1 MSSNPIYGN
10 LPQGI
15 VPGGVAAQNYAPTL
29 TQSGQG
35 GWYPPSYYGMSGGQS
50 YGQGYGMQSGGGG
63 GSWLNNALGAGIL
76 GAESAT
82 ILGMS
87 GPTGLA
93 VGVGL
98 SLLTGLIGALGKG
111 AKRNKYIAE
120 AKKLFP
126 ELSKESFMYKN
137 PELNNAIQTTLGQKM
152 SNMADWG
159 MPAGRDEGI
168 DNLMAILKKLTMT
181 PQSNKIKAGQ
191 PQSSRTQRA
200 GGWQQQAFN
209 KRQASPY

>member
-10 LPQGI
+10 TQGI
-15 VPGGVAAQNYAPTL
+15 VPGYGVNYSPTL
-29 TQSGQG
+29 SQSGQG
-35 GWYPPSYYGMSGGQS
+35 GWASQYGGGQGG
-50 YGQGYGMQSGGGG
+50 GQGYGMQSGGDN
-63 GSWLNNALGAGIL
+63 WANNALGAGAS
-76 GAESAT
+76 GAAMGS
-82 ILGMS
+82 IIPG
-87 GPTGLA
+87 
-93 VGVGL
+93 VGTAAGAAIGIGL

-126 ELSKESFMYKN
+126 ELSKQSFMYKN

-168 DNLMAILKKLTMT
+168 DNLMAILKKLTSQ
-181 PQSNKIKAGQ
+181 PNKIKANQRQ
-191 PQSSRTQRA
+191 PNRTQGA

-209 KRQASPY
+209 KRQASQY

>member
-10 LPQGI
+10 TQGI
-15 VPGGVAAQNYAPTL
+15 VPGYGVNYSPTL
-29 TQSGQG
+29 SQSGQG
-35 GWYPPSYYGMSGGQS
+35 GWASQYGGGQGG
-50 YGQGYGMQSGGGG
+50 GQGYGMQSGGGG

-168 DNLMAILKKLTMT
+168 DNLMDILKKLTSQ
-181 PQSNKIKAGQ
+181 PNKIKANQRQ
-191 PQSSRTQRA
+191 PNRTQGA

-209 KRQASPY
+209 KRQASQY